1 MAKLSP
7 GYSHGAYTDPA
18 VEEGAKT
25 SGSGLAEDGS
35 GSEETDKEGAGGY
48 EGGPLSSLAAEKRR
62 KQTVFKPGK
71 RASGT
76 PSPSTCPPSPS
87 TRTLGTRPRRGVSRG
102 SGQ

>member
-48 EGGPLSSLAAEKRR
+48 EGGPLSSLATKKRM
-62 KQTVFKPGK
+62 KQTVFKPGQPA
-71 RASGT
+71 RGT
-76 PSPSTCPPSPS
+76 PSPSTCPLSPS
-87 TRTLGTRPRRGVSRG
+87 TRTPGTRPRRG
-102 SGQ
+102 